1 MVINDSM
8 VDSPKHQVRWMKSTR
23 FSRPKGHFG
32 TALTFSMPFGLLAMG
47 AALAMGRPVL
57 GASLFAWAVLTRWA
71 IAWAAGRRVV
81 RDPSLFGL
89 FVLYPIR
96 DLMGFGF
103 WAASYLSSRIV
114 WRDRLYELLPGGR
127 MRAAR

>member
-1 MVINDSM
+1 
-8 VDSPKHQVRWMKSTR
+8 VDSLKHQVRWMKSTR

-32 TALTFSMPFGLLAMG
+32 TSLTFSMPFGLLAFA
-47 AALAMGRPVL
+47 AALAMSRPVL
-57 GASLFAWAVLTRWA
+57 GGLLFAWSVLTRWV

-81 RDPSLFGL
+81 RDPSWFGL
-89 FVLYPIR
+89 FVLYPVR

-114 WRDRLYELLPGGR
+114 WRDRIYELLAGGR
-127 MRAAR
+127 MRAVK